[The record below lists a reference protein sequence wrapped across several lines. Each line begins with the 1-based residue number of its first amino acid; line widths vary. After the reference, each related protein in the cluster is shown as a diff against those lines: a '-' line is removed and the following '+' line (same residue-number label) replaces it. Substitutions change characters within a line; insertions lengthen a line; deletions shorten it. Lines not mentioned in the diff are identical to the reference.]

1 MFNGSDDG
9 ILTHFAFA
17 GTQPSDPYTGD
28 TNTTN
33 PTNVTGDNSIA
44 TKKIPQTGATPVFMI
59 VLGSVVLVA
68 GVFVVANK
76 KYRDIK

>member
-1 MFNGSDDG
+1 MLECVTKFDQGQVQQEAN
-9 ILTHFAFA
+9 AV
-17 GTQPSDPYTGD
+17 
-28 TNTTN
+28 TTN
-33 PTNVTGDNSIA
+33 PTTTTGDNSIA

-68 GVFVVANK
+68 GIFVVANK